1 MTATFLLLPNCL
13 IPSASLSKHSCWA
26 SVGPDFFYAF
36 KQGVQ
41 VSVDTV
47 VVSLVRRTSWASMAA
62 RSEQHLTR
70 NAMVELAI
78 NYQFRQQ
85 YVASA
90 KCDTYEQ
97 LEEPSNAEDIRGS
110 ESGTRSAASEVLAT
124 CSSSRMVA
132 LLVAAVITQVG
143 RVVCMAVEGRNSAQP
158 AVHPASRSK
167 ANRRVLVDA
176 GGLLHSHLVSNRDT
190 LRAPQWASPVF
201 IQT

>member
-132 LLVAAVITQVG
+132 FVSG
-143 RVVCMAVEGRNSAQP
+143 RRDHAGWACSVHGSRGSQLGPAGSASSQQIEGES
-158 AVHPASRSK
+158 
-167 ANRRVLVDA
+167 
-176 GGLLHSHLVSNRDT
+176 
-190 LRAPQWASPVF
+190 
-201 IQT
+201 